1 MRGIAGKQTRGLPT
15 AARLH
20 VADNTGAKVV
30 QILNVL
36 KLGGTMRRYPAAGVG
51 DMAKVSVKKGTPDTR
66 RQMFNAIIIRQ
77 RRNATCVL
85 HVGHNVCIRVL
96 VYATATSVRLRY
108 LRCAMQIKT
117 RNRIHALRPRHNVR
131 AKQCKTAS
139 RC

>member
-51 DMAKVSVKKGTPDTR
+51 DMAKVSVKKGTPTPADKCSTPSSSANADR
-66 RQMFNAIIIRQ
+66 SVVLTVHGCSSRTMHVSLSTKKETFKGPISKDQYHEKPQSGGLVLLQMQN
-77 RRNATCVL
+77 
-85 HVGHNVCIRVL
+85 
-96 VYATATSVRLRY
+96 RLFEG
-108 LRCAMQIKT
+108 
-117 RNRIHALRPRHNVR
+117 
-131 AKQCKTAS
+131 
-139 RC
+139 

>member
-77 RRNATCVL
+77 RRPSVVL
-85 HVGHNVCIRVL
+85 TVHGCSSKTMLVSSSTKKETFKGPISKGQYLEKPLRGGLVL
-96 VYATATSVRLRY
+96 LQMQNRL
-108 LRCAMQIKT
+108 CEG
-117 RNRIHALRPRHNVR
+117 
-131 AKQCKTAS
+131 
-139 RC
+139 